1 MANLYMYQFCTFIS
15 SSLNLSVAEEISAQF
30 LKTKLI
36 IRGYIGMGV
45 PLIQQYRVGKY
56 IIGKKLRGIKK
67 YPLVL
72 MLEPLF
78 RCNLAC
84 SGCGKIDYPKEILD
98 KRLSFDE
105 CMQAIDECGAPIV
118 SIAGGEPLIHKEMTH
133 IVNGFIK
140 RKKFVYLCTNAMLLK
155 KHIDMYEPSPYLT
168 FSIHLDGNKERHDAS
183 VCLDGVF
190 EKCISVIKI
199 ARKKGFR
206 VTINCTLL
214 QGESAREVAEFLD
227 MAMELGVEGVTISPG
242 YSYERAPKQDVFL
255 KNKESKQLFRNIFKL
270 NTHKTW
276 RFNQSSLYL
285 DFLAGN
291 QTYQC
296 TPWGNPTRNV
306 FGWQK
311 PCYLL
316 VGEGYAP
323 TFSALIQETAWENY
337 GSGKNPKCTN
347 CMVHCGYEATAVND
361 TFNHPLKALGVFLK
375 GPKTDGEMA
384 PELPV
389 LYNDDE
395 ITKPKLIAN
404 NEMSN
409 NNGKNKQVA

>member
-1 MANLYMYQFCTFIS
+1 MS
-15 SSLNLSVAEEISAQF
+15 
-30 LKTKLI
+30 
-36 IRGYIGMGV
+36 V
-45 PLIQQYRVGKY
+45 PLLQQYKVGKY
-56 IIGKKLRGIKK
+56 IISQKLRGIEK

-84 SGCGKIDYPKEILD
+84 AGCGKIDYPKEILD
-98 KRLSFDE
+98 KRLGFDE
-105 CMQAIDECGAPIV
+105 CMDAIDECGAPIV
-118 SIAGGEPLIHKEMTH
+118 SIAGGEPLIHKEMDQ
-133 IVNGFIK
+133 IVNGYIK
-140 RKKFVYLCTNAMLLK
+140 RKKFVYLCTNAILLK
-155 KHIDMYEPSPYLT
+155 KHIDKYEPSPYLT
-168 FSIHLDGNKERHDAS
+168 FSIHLDGNRDRHDAS
-183 VCLDGVF
+183 VCQKGVF
-190 EKCISVIKI
+190 EKCVEAIMI

-206 VTINCTLL
+206 VTLNCTLF
-214 QGESAREVAEFLD
+214 QGENAEEVADFLD

-255 KNKESKQLFRNIFKL
+255 KKKESKQLFRDIFKL
-270 NTHKTW
+270 NLNKNW

-323 TFSALIQETAWENY
+323 TFSALVNETEWENY
-337 GSGKNPKCTN
+337 GSGKNPKCAN

-361 TFNHPLKALGVFLK
+361 TFKHPLRALDVFLR
-375 GPKTDGEMA
+375 GPKTYGEMS

-389 LYNDDE
+389 LYDDKE
-395 ITKPKLIAN
+395 IFEPRLVIKE
-404 NEMSN
+404 EMQKNSR
-409 NNGKNKQVA
+409 KNKQVA